1 MAFHFMVLMSS
12 YPLLFHIQTEYS
24 FQGCTANM
32 CSEITVEVHWKNCNF
47 EKLQFFTVDLSSL
60 YFLQVKNCNFSI
72 IFHVVYFALNWM
84 LILQVFTV
92 FQEYNKKTVK
102 IELKNCKFGLSKL
115 FFFFLFVDLFLRFW
129 KWKNIKKKIWKNWKT
144 IKNTVEF
151 ALKICLK

>member
-1 MAFHFMVLMSS
+1 MTAVKSDFAFANVELRN
-12 YPLLFHIQTEYS
+12 LYS
-24 FQGCTANM
+24 RQQHTANM

-102 IELKNCKFGLSKL
+102 IELKNCKFGLNKLLL
-115 FFFFLFVDLFLRFW
+115 FFFFFVDLFLRFW
-129 KWKNIKKKIWKNWKT
+129 KWKNIKNIFWKNWKT
-144 IKNTVEF
+144 IKNTVES

>member
-1 MAFHFMVLMSS
+1 MNQSVGMP
-12 YPLLFHIQTEYS
+12 Y
-24 FQGCTANM
+24 TANM

-115 FFFFLFVDLFLRFW
+115 LLLFFFVDLFLRFW
-129 KWKNIKKKIWKNWKT
+129 KWKNIKKFFWKNWKT

>member
-1 MAFHFMVLMSS
+1 MLFMF
-12 YPLLFHIQTEYS
+12 YNN
-24 FQGCTANM
+24 TANM

-115 FFFFLFVDLFLRFW
+115 LLLFFFCRS
-129 KWKNIKKKIWKNWKT
+129 I
-144 IKNTVEF
+144 
-151 ALKICLK
+151 LKILKMKKYKKFFLKKLKNYKKYCRICIENMFKIAFIQVSFLHFFNCIL

>member
-1 MAFHFMVLMSS
+1 MHVVLHVNNISFYLEENVSQMTIK
-12 YPLLFHIQTEYS
+12 FIEYS
-24 FQGCTANM
+24 TALWNHLSFSCTANM

-115 FFFFLFVDLFLRFW
+115 LLFFFFL
-129 KWKNIKKKIWKNWKT
+129 
-144 IKNTVEF
+144 
-151 ALKICLK
+151 